1 MSRFMPQSIR
11 WRLTCWYALGLAI
24 GLTVLAAAALFVL
37 RAELEERSDAFLRD
51 ARGAFVTE
59 LGVEMGEYPT
69 LPEAAGMAIS
79 EVDFAGVH
87 FFVVDGETRRVYR
100 SPDDSLIT
108 PAVVALL
115 ERPLGD
121 QPAPAADGLRRLTL
135 GTKPD
140 DIRVFVGAASTRM
153 GTVVVAAARARRPEH
168 VVMADATRAFAV
180 VVPVLLLLAVA
191 GGYLLAHRAL
201 APVADMSQRAHAI
214 GAATLDARIPVS
226 NPHDELG
233 TLAIAF
239 NDLLQRLDAA
249 FAQLR
254 QFTADASHELRS
266 PVAIIRAESDVIL
279 SRTDRTTDEYR
290 QSIGVMQRA
299 NERLARIVDDLLLL
313 ARADSGTR
321 PPVLRPL
328 DLDDVVFESARAMRA
343 VAERR
348 QVALVCDDHVRSETG
363 RLMLGEI
370 ELLDRLVL
378 NLLDNAIK
386 FTPAGGTVR
395 VHLESSVHQHVLR
408 VVDDG
413 PGIPEAARPFVF
425 DRFYRVDTAR
435 TREGTAVSASSGA
448 GLGLSIVQWIAGV
461 HGGSVMIDATTT
473 RGTTV
478 VVALPRLVEGALTT
492 ARLGE

>member
-1 MSRFMPQSIR
+1 MPRSIR

-24 GLTVLAAAALFVL
+24 GLTVLAAASLIVL
-37 RAELEERSDAFLRD
+37 RGELEERSDAFLRD
-51 ARGAFVTE
+51 ARAAFITE
-59 LGVEMGEYPT
+59 LGVEMREYPT

-79 EVDFAGVH
+79 EVEFAGVH
-87 FFVVDGETRRVYR
+87 FFVVDGEKSRIYR
-100 SPDDSLIT
+100 SPDDSLVT
-108 PAVVALL
+108 PAVIALL
-115 ERPLGD
+115 TRPLAALSTP
-121 QPAPAADGLRRLTL
+121 PADSLRRLTL
-135 GTKPD
+135 GMRPD
-140 DIRVFVGAASTRM
+140 DIRVFVGTAATSM
-153 GTVVVAAARARRPEH
+153 GTVLVAAARARRPEH
-168 VVMADATRAFAV
+168 TVMADAARAFAV
-180 VVPVLLLLAVA
+180 VVPILLLLAVA

-201 APVADMSQRAHAI
+201 APVADMSQRARAI
-214 GAATLDARIPVS
+214 GAATLDARVPVS

-239 NDLLQRLDAA
+239 NDLLHRLDAA
-249 FAQLR
+249 FVQQR

-279 SRTDRTTDEYR
+279 SRAERTSDEYR

-321 PPVLRPL
+321 PPELRPL
-328 DLDDVVFESARAMRA
+328 DLDDVVLESARAMRA

-348 QVALVCDDHVRSETG
+348 RVTLVCDERVRSETG

-386 FTPAGGTVR
+386 FTPAGGAVR
-395 VHLESSVHQHVLR
+395 VHLASSPHQHVLR
-408 VVDDG
+408 VADDG

-435 TREGTAVSASSGA
+435 ARDGAATGASSGA

-473 RGTTV
+473 RGTTM
-478 VVALPRLVEGALTT
+478 VVALPRLADGALAT